1 MCIIWHSVFIL
12 DAYSKETITWVH
24 KENSYLDMST
34 RTLLFFFFSKALG
47 VTDVILLPTCHTG
60 TFHHPDLLVCWD
72 LMNHKI
78 QVTELLVCGVSQLK
92 KLFLLHS
99 NLAVFQESS
108 ILSMQHTHPDVLFF
122 CLQAL
127 CLFLSVRQVKSP
139 HISLLPGIHVFY
151 QGF

>member
-12 DAYSKETITWVH
+12 DTYSKETITWVH
-24 KENSYLDMST
+24 KENSYLDMSK
-34 RTLLFFFFSKALG
+34 RTLLFFFPKALG
-47 VTDVILLPTCHTG
+47 VTNVILLPTHHTG
-60 TFHHPDLLVCWD
+60 TFHHPDLLVSWD
-72 LMNHKI
+72 LMNRKS
-78 QVTELLVCGVSQLK
+78 QVTELLVCGMSQLK

-108 ILSMQHTHPDVLFF
+108 VLSMQHIQMCYFF

-139 HISLLPGIHVFY
+139 QISPLPGIHVCY